1 MSVDILTFYR
11 FLQISKEA
19 NVKLFREMFS
29 EEIERLPEKV
39 MSSRA
44 LIKYFDL
51 DNVYKRNL
59 FNAVFMMYFK
69 EKLIG
74 K

>member
-11 FLQISKEA
+11 FLQISKEKE

-29 EEIERLPEKV
+29 VEIERLPEKV

-44 LIKYFDL
+44 LSKYFEL
-51 DNVYKRNL
+51 DNIYKRKL

-69 EKLIG
+69 EKL
-74 K
+74 KD